1 MNTIKFDKLDETLYS
16 YEHPTGVK
24 VYMVSKPGFAKFSAS
39 FSTHFGSIDNTFVP
53 IGENEMITVP
63 DGVAHFL
70 EHKVFE
76 QEDGG
81 NVFEMFGRLGAS
93 ANAYT
98 SFNMTNYYFWATD
111 NYEENLKTLI
121 NFVQAPYFTKE
132 NVAKEQGIIGQ
143 EIGMYDDDP
152 NWRCY
157 FNMLQGLY
165 SEHPVRLDIAGTV
178 DSISKI
184 TDKTLYK
191 CYNTFY
197 HPSNMY
203 ICVVGDFEPKKIA
216 AVIDEALK
224 PLEKEKE
231 IPRSYPEE
239 PKGAVTHK
247 VLQKLPVSMPI
258 FSIGFKDSNPA
269 GKSAPR
275 RAAVNV
281 ALQMLFGASSQCA
294 NELYDE
300 KITNGYIDCDYTA
313 EEPEYAFV
321 EISGESENPE
331 EAGKRILETAKKAEF
346 TDEELEAAK
355 NALYGA
361 SMLVFEDSER
371 YMQSLSKSV
380 TSGQDMYAMFDAYMN
395 VTREDIEKVCNEIFS
410 DENYCISIVKNN

>member
-53 IGENEMITVP
+53 IGESEMITVP

-184 TDKTLYK
+184 TDETLYK

-203 ICVVGDFEPKKIA
+203 ICVVGDFEPEKIA
-216 AVIDEALK
+216 AVIDKALK

-239 PKGAVTHK
+239 PQGAVTHK

-258 FSIGFKDSNPA
+258 FSIGFKDSKPA

-300 KITNGYIDCDYTA
+300 KITNGYIGCDYTA

-371 YMQSLSKSV
+371 YMQNLSKSV
-380 TSGQDMYAMFDAYMN
+380 TSGQDMFAMFDAYMN
-395 VTREDIEKVCNEIFS
+395 VTREDIEKICNEIFS
-410 DENYCISIVKNN
+410 DENYCISIVKNS

>member
-53 IGENEMITVP
+53 IGESEMITVP

-184 TDKTLYK
+184 TDETLYK

-203 ICVVGDFEPKKIA
+203 ICVVGDFEPEKIA
-216 AVIDEALK
+216 AVIDKALK

-239 PKGAVTHK
+239 PQGAVTHK

-258 FSIGFKDSNPA
+258 FSIGFKDSKPA

-371 YMQSLSKSV
+371 YMQNLSKSV
-380 TSGQDMYAMFDAYMN
+380 TSGQDMFAMFDAYMN
-395 VTREDIEKVCNEIFS
+395 VTREDIEKICNEIFS
-410 DENYCISIVKNN
+410 DENYCISIVKNS

>member
-1 MNTIKFDKLDETLYS
+1 MNVIKYDKIDETLYS

-24 VYMVSKPGFAKFSAS
+24 VYMVSKPGFTKFSAS

-53 IGENEMITVP
+53 IGETEMITVP

-93 ANAYT
+93 SNAYT

-121 NFVQAPYFTKE
+121 KFVQAPYFTDE
-132 NVAKEQGIIGQ
+132 NVSKEQGIIGQ

-157 FNMLQGLY
+157 FNMLQALY
-165 SEHPVRLDIAGTV
+165 REHPVRLDIAGTV
-178 DSISKI
+178 ESISKI
-184 TDKTLYK
+184 TKDTLYR

-203 ICVVGDFEPKKIA
+203 ICVVGDFNPDRIA
-216 AVIDEALK
+216 EVIDEALK
-224 PLEKEKE
+224 PLNKERE

-247 VLQKLPVSMPI
+247 VVQKLQVSSPI
-258 FSIGFKDSNPA
+258 FSVGFKDSNPS
-269 GKSAPR
+269 GKSAVR

-281 ALQMLFGASSQCA
+281 ALQMLFGNSSVCA

-300 KITNGYIDCDYTA
+300 KITNGYINYEYTS

-321 EISGESENPE
+321 EIAGESENPE

-346 TDEELEAAK
+346 TDEELEAAR
-355 NALYGA
+355 NELYGL
-361 SMLVFEDSER
+361 SMLKFEDSES
-371 YMQSLSKSV
+371 YMQSLSRYV
-380 TSGQDMYAMFDAYMN
+380 TSGQDLYAMFDAYQS
-395 VTREDIEKVCNEIFS
+395 VTREDVEKVCGEIFTE
-410 DENYCISIVKNN
+410 ENYCISIVKNS